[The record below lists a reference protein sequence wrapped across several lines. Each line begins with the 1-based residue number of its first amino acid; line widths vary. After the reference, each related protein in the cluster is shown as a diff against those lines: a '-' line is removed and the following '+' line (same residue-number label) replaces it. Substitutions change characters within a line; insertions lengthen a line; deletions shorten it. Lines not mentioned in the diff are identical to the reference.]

1 MEDFNYQ
8 LKHIPGAQNWADA
21 LSRRPDHD
29 DGSDNNNQVVAL
41 LDEVFVKAIT
51 VTTLDGEIRQR
62 QWRDQTRIESWKDRY
77 HLMARSDGVWYKGKA
92 LVVTGEDETHWV
104 LLEVYH
110 DSLTAGHSRVVKTLI
125 AVAQEYWWL
134 DNWRFMQEYVKGC
147 SKCQESKTNTHP
159 NRLPL
164 QPITPNSNAQPF
176 SMITVDFIVKLPILK
191 GYDSICTIIDHNC
204 TKAVILLPCWEEM
217 SFLNV
222 ARLYLERVFP
232 FVGLPDK
239 VISDRDSKFTS
250 KVFREVCKLLEVKQ
264 KMASTYHPQT
274 DGQSE
279 KTNQH
284 VEMALR
290 IFGNFRQDDW
300 SNLLPVIQY
309 QINS

>member
-1 MEDFNYQ
+1 
-8 LKHIPGAQNWADA
+8 
-21 LSRRPDHD
+21 
-29 DGSDNNNQVVAL
+29 
-41 LDEVFVKAIT
+41 
-51 VTTLDGEIRQR
+51 
-62 QWRDQTRIESWKDRY
+62 
-77 HLMARSDGVWYKGKA
+77 
-92 LVVTGEDETHWV
+92 
-104 LLEVYH
+104 
-110 DSLTAGHSRVVKTLI
+110 
-125 AVAQEYWWL
+125 
-134 DNWRFMQEYVKGC
+134 
-147 SKCQESKTNTHP
+147 
-159 NRLPL
+159 
-164 QPITPNSNAQPF
+164 
-176 SMITVDFIVKLPILK
+176 
-191 GYDSICTIIDHNC
+191 
-204 TKAVILLPCWEEM
+204 
-217 SFLNV
+217 LNV